1 MSHTDGTIL
10 LVYGKG
16 REDGIFTPQAP
27 TTYQASPRPLTNDPS
42 DRAPPIEEIRWPGN
56 GTI

>member
-1 MSHTDGTIL
+1 MSHADGTV

-27 TTYQASPRPLTNDPS
+27 YQASPRPLTNDPG
-42 DRAPPIEEIRWPGN
+42 DPAPPTEEIRWLGN
-56 GTI
+56 GII